1 MKMPDD
7 IEQAMA
13 RLDRAIGEW
22 MDIEP
27 ERMPWTSSNAQD
39 WYDSVGSEL
48 MRASADLLNRIRREQ
63 LHTVVVP

>member
-13 RLDRAIGEW
+13 RVDRAIGEW